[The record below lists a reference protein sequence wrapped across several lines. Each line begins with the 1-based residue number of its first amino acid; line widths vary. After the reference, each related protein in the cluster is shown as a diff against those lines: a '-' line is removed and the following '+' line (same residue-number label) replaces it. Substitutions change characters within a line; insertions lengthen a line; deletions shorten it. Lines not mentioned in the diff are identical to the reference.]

1 MSTFAATPRMG
12 VSFGWWMLV
21 TVWLVVDYNNYNTT
35 TVTGFQP
42 QVVSLVG
49 IRSHPPTV
57 HIASSES
64 SSLSRWWLRSTTE
77 DVTDASISVDGT
89 DTQRLQSDVSS
100 SSSSV
105 MQPPFKNVMACNRAE
120 IAVRIMR
127 AATELNCGTVAIY
140 GYEDR
145 FSQHR
150 WGADR
155 SYQLQTKS
163 DESTPISAYLDIAQ
177 IIRIAKEA
185 NVDAIHPG
193 YGFLSES
200 PQFCQACSDA
210 HITFIGPTVDNL
222 NMFSDKTSARTAA
235 IAAGVPVV
243 PGSDGP
249 LMSSQDVIDFV
260 NDIGLPIIIKAA
272 MGGGGKGM
280 RVVRNTE
287 DLIPFYEAA
296 SSEALASFGDG
307 SVFIERYVE
316 RPRHIEIQ
324 IIGDGTGNVVHLWER
339 DCSIQRRHQK
349 VIEMAPAFTLPM
361 ELRQQLHQY
370 AIQLTSSAKYKNA
383 GTVEFLIDD
392 QMRPYFIEV
401 NPRIQVEHT
410 VTEEVIGIDLVQAQ
424 IRIAAGA
431 TLDEIGL
438 HQDKIVPRGVAIQC
452 RVTTEDPERD
462 FAPDTGTITLYRH
475 SAGKGV
481 RMDGIGYSGLTITPY
496 FDSMIVKYTVL
507 GSTFLESVAR
517 MKRVLQECR
526 IRGVKTNIG
535 FLLNVLSHPD
545 FISGQ
550 ITTSFIDENPSLKR
564 TSQSMWNFA
573 NAEQSDPRKLF
584 AKEKMLRYLANLAV
598 NGQPPELG
606 ADPKKIMEA
615 SATRKLPKLITPTTT
630 AGGVNTKAIESATTA
645 KGWRHLLIEQGP
657 EAYAKA
663 VREHNG
669 LLLMDTTWRDAH
681 QSLLATRMRTQELV
695 HCADYTNAAL
705 KNTFALEMWGGAT
718 FDVSMNFLRECPWQR
733 LELLR
738 EQVPD
743 IPFQML
749 LRGANAVGYTNYA
762 DNVVHRFCKQ
772 AKESGIDIFRVF
784 DSLNYVDNL
793 KLGVDAAHAAGGFVE
808 GAMSYTGDVVD
819 PSRGRYTL
827 DYYLTLAQQLVDM
840 GVHSLAIK
848 DMAGLLTPQAAT
860 LLVGALRAQHPST
873 PIHVHTHDT
882 AGSGVASMIAAAQAG
897 ADVVDAAIDAMSGMT
912 SQPSLGALVANLKGT
927 DLDTGILLSELP
939 PLNAY
944 WEDVRSLYLPFES
957 GQLSGSSDV
966 YYHEIP
972 GGQYTNLL
980 FQSKQLGLSDRWTE
994 IKRKYAE
1001 ANIIL
1006 GDIPKVTPSSKVV
1019 GDLAQ
1024 FMVSRNLNAQDIADQ
1039 AESLDFP
1046 DSVVNYLKGDIGI
1059 PPGGFPEPLRTK
1071 VLKARGLEPING
1083 RPGASLPQYDFD
1095 KERDYLVNRF
1105 GENNV
1110 NEKELLSYALYPK
1123 VYIDW
1128 KEFQVSFGDV
1138 VDLPT
1143 PLFLNPL
1150 KVGDEVDVTLGPG
1163 REMTIKL
1170 VSIQDI
1176 RNDGSRIVIFEVNG
1190 EPWYMPVTDRTVI
1203 GDRMIREKATEPG
1216 HVGAPMTGVVVA
1228 LKVQAGNIVKEGE
1241 AVATLSAMKMESS
1254 LRATKSGVV
1263 KRVLVNVGDK
1273 VDGDDLVMEIE

>member
-1 MSTFAATPRMG
+1 MSTLG
-12 VSFGWWMLV
+12 
-21 TVWLVVDYNNYNTT
+21 TVRPTQFSRLLLLGALIVIDHTST
-35 TVTGFQP
+35 LAFQP
-42 QVVSLVG
+42 HVTSYLVG
-49 IRSHPPTV
+49 KSDGRQR
-57 HIASSES
+57 
-64 SSLSRWWLRSTTE
+64 LSVTHHETPKSWLLLHSTTE
-77 DVTDASISVDGT
+77 DMTDTAIVVDDTHNDDVTSSMSTSTSTSTDAIT
-89 DTQRLQSDVSS
+89 
-100 SSSSV
+100 
-105 MQPPFKNVMACNRAE
+105 MEPPFKNVMACNRAE

-155 SYQLQTKS
+155 SYQLQTQT
-163 DESTPISAYLDIAQ
+163 TPIAAYLDIEQ
-177 IIRIAKEA
+177 IIRIAKDA
-185 NVDAIHPG
+185 HVDAIHPG

-210 HITFIGPTVDNL
+210 NITFIGPTIDNL

-249 LMSSQDVIDFV
+249 LTSSQDVIDFV
-260 NDIGLPIIIKAA
+260 NEIGLPVIIKAA

-280 RVVRNTE
+280 RVVRNSE

-324 IIGDGTGNVVHLWER
+324 IIGDGTGNVIHLWER

-361 ELRQQLHQY
+361 ELRQQLHRY

-438 HQDKIVPRGVAIQC
+438 HQDNIVPRGVAIQC

-545 FISGQ
+545 FVSGQ

-606 ADPKKIMEA
+606 ADPKKILEA
-615 SATRKLPKLITPTTT
+615 SATRKLPKLITPP
-630 AGGVNTKAIESATTA
+630 KAESRNDLDIATTQ
-645 KGWRHLLIEQGP
+645 GWRHLLIEQGP
-657 EAYAKA
+657 EAYTKA
-663 VREHNG
+663 VREHKG

-681 QSLLATRMRTQELV
+681 QSLLATRMRTQELL
-695 HCADYTNAAL
+695 HCADYTNTVL
-705 KNTFALEMWGGAT
+705 QNTFALEMWGGAT
-718 FDVSMNFLRECPWQR
+718 FDVTMNFLRECPWQR
-733 LELLR
+733 LEKLR
-738 EQVPD
+738 EQVPN

-793 KLGVDAAHAAGGFVE
+793 KLGADAAHAAGGFVE

-819 PSRGRYTL
+819 PNRGRYTL

-860 LLVGALRAQHPST
+860 LLVGALRAQHPNI

-927 DLDTGILLSELP
+927 DLDTGIELSELP

-994 IKRKYAE
+994 IKKKYAE

-1024 FMVSRNLNAQDIADQ
+1024 FMVSRNLDAQDIHHQ

-1071 VLKARGLEPING
+1071 VLQARGLEPING
-1083 RPGASLPQYDFD
+1083 RPGASLPPYDFD
-1095 KERDYLVNRF
+1095 QERDYLVNRF

-1138 VDLPT
+1138 GDLPT

-1203 GDRMIREKATEPG
+1203 GDRMVREKATEPG
-1216 HVGAPMTGVVVA
+1216 HVGAPMSGVVVA

-1254 LRATKSGVV
+1254 LRATKSGVI